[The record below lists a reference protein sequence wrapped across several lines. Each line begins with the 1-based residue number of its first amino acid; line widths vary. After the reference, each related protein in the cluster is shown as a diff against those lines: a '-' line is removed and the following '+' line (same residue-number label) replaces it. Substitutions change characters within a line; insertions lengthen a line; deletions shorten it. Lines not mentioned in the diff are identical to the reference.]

1 MKYANS
7 RFNKGHRHYGR
18 FPSATV
24 SVLQRTQRGDRVLS
38 DGPVMKSC
46 RYFDRRIISLG
57 WSGALGVRILIRIID
72 VSRTLL
78 LVKWKIQF
86 GGDSFGARWVTD
98 GWLSSALARDEGGGE
113 QKGKEEN

>member
-1 MKYANS
+1 M
-7 RFNKGHRHYGR
+7 R
-18 FPSATV
+18 FP
-24 SVLQRTQRGDRVLS
+24 L
-38 DGPVMKSC
+38 
-46 RYFDRRIISLG
+46 ISENEFTHEIKRNG
-57 WSGALGVRILIRIID
+57 MTSFMDFVILIRIID